1 MVLGRLIVHLA
12 AEQHSL
18 VRVNW
23 MTKIFVTGDVISFLM
38 QCGGMS
44 IVVLTRNLEWIGYN
58 G

>member
-44 IVVLTRNLEWIGYN
+44 LPVLAWNIECIGYS